1 MSKDLLLVAS
11 ALSNE
16 KGVDEQVVIEAI
28 QSALESATRKKYP
41 GNIAVRVKLDKS
53 TGNYETFRCWTVV
66 EDDLLEEPDREISLT
81 DAKTRSQDLE
91 LGDIIEEP
99 MESVEF
105 GRISAQA
112 AKHVIFQKVREAE
125 RKTIIHEYQSR
136 VGEIITGVVKRV
148 TRDYLILDLGGIT
161 EAILYRNE
169 MLQQDIFRL
178 NDRVRVVLYA
188 VEEQEKGPQLF
199 VSRTRPSMLI
209 ELFKIEVPEIGENII
224 EIKGAARDA
233 GYRAKLMVT
242 TNDGRIDPIGA
253 CVGMRGSRVQAVSGE
268 LGGERIDIILWDE
281 NPAQLVINAMAP
293 AEVASIV
300 IDEDTH
306 TMDLA
311 VSEDQLSQAIG
322 KNGQNIRLASE
333 LTGWTLNVMSVD
345 EFNAKSES
353 ESLDVIELFKS
364 KLDVDDDIAGV
375 LADNGF
381 TTIDEIAYIPEEE
394 LLNIEGFDTDIVAE
408 LRNRAND
415 ALLTNALVSAENEEN
430 NSPSE
435 ELLALEGLDVEI
447 ANKLAK
453 NSIISLDDFADLAVD
468 ELVEIVPELQ
478 EQQASELIMRAREHW
493 FVDEKD

>member
-1 MSKDLLLVAS
+1 MSKDLMLVAE

-16 KGVDEQVVIEAI
+16 KGVEQQVVIEAI
-28 QSALESATRKKYP
+28 QSALESATRKKHG
-41 GNIAVRVKLDKS
+41 GNISVRVALDRN
-53 TGNYETFRCWTVV
+53 TGDYSTFRCWEIV
-66 EDDLLEEPDREISLT
+66 EDDMFEDSECQISLSDASDRELNLKI
-81 DAKTRSQDLE
+81 
-91 LGDIIEEP
+91 GDTVEEP

-125 RKTIIHEYQSR
+125 RKLILKEYTPR
-136 VGEIITGVVKRV
+136 IGEIITGIVKRV
-148 TRDYLILDLGGIT
+148 TRDFLILDLGGIA

-169 MLQQDIFRL
+169 MLKQDIYRL
-178 NDRVRVVLYA
+178 GDRVRVVLYA

-199 VSRTRPSMLI
+199 VSRTRASMLV

-224 EIKGAARDA
+224 EVKGSARDA
-233 GYRAKLMVT
+233 GHRAKISVK

-268 LGGERIDIILWDE
+268 LGGERIDIILWNE

-293 AEVASIV
+293 AEVVSIV

-311 VSEDQLSQAIG
+311 VTEEQLSQAIG
-322 KNGQNIRLASE
+322 KSGQNVRLASE

-345 EFNAKSES
+345 EFNSKSES
-353 ESLDVIELFKS
+353 ESFDVTELFKS
-364 KLDVDDDIAGV
+364 KLDVDEDIAAV

-394 LLNIEGFDTDIVAE
+394 LLNIEGFDIDTVKE
-408 LRNRAND
+408 LRSRAND
-415 ALLTNALVSAENEEN
+415 ALLTSALSVEDSKDNLI
-430 NSPSE
+430 PSE
-435 ELLALEGLDVEI
+435 DLLALEGLEENI
-447 ANKLAK
+447 AYNLTKH
-453 NSIISLDDFADLAVD
+453 SIISLDDFADLSTD
-468 ELVEIVPELQ
+468 ELLELVPEF
-478 EQQASELIMRAREHW
+478 ERDFASELIMRAREHW
-493 FVDEKD
+493 FVDDK

>member
-1 MSKDLLLVAS
+1 
-11 ALSNE
+11 
-16 KGVDEQVVIEAI
+16 
-28 QSALESATRKKYP
+28 
-41 GNIAVRVKLDKS
+41 
-53 TGNYETFRCWTVV
+53 
-66 EDDLLEEPDREISLT
+66 
-81 DAKTRSQDLE
+81 
-91 LGDIIEEP
+91 
-99 MESVEF
+99 
-105 GRISAQA
+105 
-112 AKHVIFQKVREAE
+112 
-125 RKTIIHEYQSR
+125 
-136 VGEIITGVVKRV
+136 
-148 TRDYLILDLGGIT
+148 
-161 EAILYRNE
+161 

-178 NDRVRVVLYA
+178 NYRVRVVLYA

-199 VSRTRPSMLI
+199 VSRTRPGMLI

-345 EFNAKSES
+345 EFNAKSQS
-353 ESLDVIELFKS
+353 ESLDVIDLFKS
-364 KLDVDDDIAGV
+364 KLDVDDDIAGILV
-375 LADNGF
+375 ENGF
-381 TTIDEIAYIPEEE
+381 TTVDEIAYIPEEE
-394 LLNIEGFDTDIVAE
+394 LLNIEGFDIDIVTE

-415 ALLTNALVSAENEEN
+415 TLLTSALAKVDGDVEGPNQD
-430 NSPSE
+430 
-435 ELLALEGLDVEI
+435 LLALEGLEPDL
-447 ANKLAK
+447 ANKLAQH
-453 NSIISLDDFADLAVD
+453 NIISLDDFADLSVD
-468 ELVEIVPELQ
+468 ELIEILPELQ
-478 EQQASELIMRAREHW
+478 ESMASELIMRAREHW
-493 FVDEKD
+493 FEDEDKN